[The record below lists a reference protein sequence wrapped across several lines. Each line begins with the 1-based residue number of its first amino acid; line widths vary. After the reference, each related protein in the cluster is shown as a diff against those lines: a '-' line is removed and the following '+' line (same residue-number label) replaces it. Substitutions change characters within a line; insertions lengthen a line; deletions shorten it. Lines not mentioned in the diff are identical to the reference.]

1 MQGQGESMALL
12 QVLRKKQQP
21 SNEATIQ
28 VQVRNKLVLKEK
40 EWECKFCSG
49 VLTEQSICSECK
61 KPVDL
66 VCLFCGKEEF
76 YDTHEFCYCQLE
88 LLIPQTREEY
98 SCHC

>member
-1 MQGQGESMALL
+1 MALL
-12 QVLRKKQQP
+12 QVLKKKHQP
-21 SNEATIQ
+21 DNETQTLQ
-28 VQVRNKLVLKEK
+28 VQIRNKLVLKEK

-66 VCLFCGKEEF
+66 VCLFCGKATL

-88 LLIPQTREEY
+88 ILVPQTRGGI
-98 SCHC
+98 